1 MNLILINTGLD
12 FGSNDSMF
20 SANFRDWLSFID
32 WYDWKS
38 WGPTKISPIVINHTK
53 LTLLVD
59 KAIDKHSFAM
69 SVSKYLNTL
78 GDPDELDNHE
88 MSFIEYLLQHS
99 RATKTKE
106 NYNPIVS
113 HSPQVQKA
121 IYSVQGYLECIKPE
135 VISDRDCN
143 ELLKSMTV
151 EAAKVIPETA
161 AYLEAGIRRG
171 QVNQDDMNHMNTE
184 LYELFDHVID
194 PTIKKDNP
202 IVQQIHDGSSFNYH
216 RYPNSSDRIYA
227 C

>member
-1 MNLILINTGLD
+1 
-12 FGSNDSMF
+12 MF

-38 WGPTKISPIVINHTK
+38 WGPTKISPIVINHAK
-53 LTLLVD
+53 LTLIVD
-59 KAIDKHSFAM
+59 KSIDKHSFAM

-78 GDPDELDNHE
+78 GDPDELDLHE
-88 MSFIEYLLQHS
+88 MRFIEYLYQFS

-106 NYNPIVS
+106 NYNPFVS

-121 IYSVQGYLECIKPE
+121 IYTVQGYLECTRSS
-135 VISDRDCN
+135 VISDKDCN
-143 ELLKSMTV
+143 ELLKTMTQ
-151 EAAKVIPETA
+151 EALKVIPETA
-161 AYLEAGIRRG
+161 ACLEDGIRKG
-171 QVNQDDMNHMNTE
+171 QVNQEDMRHMNTE

-202 IVQQIHDGSSFNYH
+202 LAQQVHDGGINFSYP
-216 RYPNSSDRIYA
+216 RYPNSGDRIYA